1 MDILHFTLL
10 FTLVVLSVSLTYC
23 VWKQDLQQTTSI
35 VKQKRRFTKQDKIV
49 GVLSLAFVFVLLTL
63 QIIK

>member
-23 VWKQDLQQTTSI
+23 VWKKDLQQTTSI

>member
-23 VWKQDLQQTTSI
+23 VWKKDLQQTTSI

-49 GVLSLAFVFVLLTL
+49 GVLSLAFVVVLLTL

>member
-10 FTLVVLSVSLTYC
+10 FALVILSISLTYC
-23 VWKQDLQQTTSI
+23 VWKKDLQQTTSI

>member
-23 VWKQDLQQTTSI
+23 VWKKDLQQTTSI
-35 VKQKRRFTKQDKIV
+35 VKQKRRFTKQDKMV

>member
-1 MDILHFTLL
+1 MNILHFTLL

-23 VWKQDLQQTTSI
+23 VWKKDLQQTTSI

>member
-10 FTLVVLSVSLTYC
+10 FALVILSVSLTYC
-23 VWKQDLQQTTSI
+23 VWKKDLQQTTSI

-49 GVLSLAFVFVLLTL
+49 GILSLAFVFVLLTL

>member
-10 FTLVVLSVSLTYC
+10 FALVVLSVSLTYC
-23 VWKQDLQQTTSI
+23 VWKKDLQQTISI

>member
-10 FTLVVLSVSLTYC
+10 LTLVVLSVSLTYC
-23 VWKQDLQQTTSI
+23 VWKKDLQQTTSI

>member
-10 FTLVVLSVSLTYC
+10 FALVVLSVSLTYC
-23 VWKQDLQQTTSI
+23 VWKKDLQQTTSI

-49 GVLSLAFVFVLLTL
+49 GVLSLAFVFVLLIL

>member
-23 VWKQDLQQTTSI
+23 VWKKDLQQTTSI
-35 VKQKRRFTKQDKIV
+35 VKQKRRFIKQDKIV

>member
-10 FTLVVLSVSLTYC
+10 FTLVVLSVSLNYC
-23 VWKQDLQQTTSI
+23 VWKKDLQQTTSI

>member
-10 FTLVVLSVSLTYC
+10 FALVVLSVSLTYC
-23 VWKQDLQQTTSI
+23 VWKKDLQQTTSI

-49 GVLSLAFVFVLLTL
+49 GVLSLAFIFMLLTL

>member
-10 FTLVVLSVSLTYC
+10 FALVVLSVSLTYC
-23 VWKQDLQQTTSI
+23 VWKKDLQQTTSI

>member
-23 VWKQDLQQTTSI
+23 VWKKDLQQTTSI

-49 GVLSLAFVFVLLTL
+49 GVLSLAFIFVLLTL

>member
-10 FTLVVLSVSLTYC
+10 FALVILSVSLTYC
-23 VWKQDLQQTTSI
+23 VWKKDLQQTTSI

-49 GVLSLAFVFVLLTL
+49 GALSLAFVFVLLTL

>member
-10 FTLVVLSVSLTYC
+10 FALVILSVSLTYC
-23 VWKQDLQQTTSI
+23 VWKKDLQQTTSI

>member
-23 VWKQDLQQTTSI
+23 VWKKDLQQTTSI

-49 GVLSLAFVFVLLTL
+49 GVLSSAFIFVLLTL

>member
-10 FTLVVLSVSLTYC
+10 FSLVISSVTLTYL
-23 VWKQDLQQTTSI
+23 VWKKDLQQTTSI
-35 VKQKRRFTKQDKIV
+35 VNQKRKITKHDWTV
-49 GVLSLAFVFVLLTL
+49 GFLSLAFVFVLLTL

>member
-10 FTLVVLSVSLTYC
+10 FALVILSVSLTYC
-23 VWKQDLQQTTSI
+23 VLKKDLQQTTSI

>member
-10 FTLVVLSVSLTYC
+10 FALVVLSVSLTYC
-23 VWKQDLQQTTSI
+23 VWKKDLQQTTSI

-49 GVLSLAFVFVLLTL
+49 GVLSLTFVFVLLTL

>member
-10 FTLVVLSVSLTYC
+10 FALVVLSVSLTYC
-23 VWKQDLQQTTSI
+23 VWKKDLQQTTSI

-49 GVLSLAFVFVLLTL
+49 GVLSLAFIFVLLTL